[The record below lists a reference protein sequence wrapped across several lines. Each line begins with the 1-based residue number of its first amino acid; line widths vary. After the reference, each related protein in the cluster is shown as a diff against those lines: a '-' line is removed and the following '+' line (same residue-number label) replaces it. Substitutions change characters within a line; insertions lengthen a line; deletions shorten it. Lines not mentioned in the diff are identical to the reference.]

1 MTDLTASR
9 SSGWLC
15 LTYRIGREI
24 VVMHISLAC
33 LKLVKS
39 VNSLCL
45 CKRCQSSNRT
55 DLSLSTGEHSGAMY
69 SRDDINLCCQRTDLC
84 DRTAVRTFVI
94 FQDHLTNG
102 LLLILV
108 NSLTKNSKPLFLLC
122 KSFFQLVCYLGNII
136 LSCLLVIRE
145 YGNFHFF
152 RRNDLLDGVKQLL
165 RNCTGLIAV
174 FLFPALSDDLIE
186 ESDDLLVYFMCFINS
201 LDHLILRNL
210 VGTGLDHDNLISCGS
225 YCQLKVRNILLSQCR
240 VHNILSIDQADL
252 CRCTWAIKWNIRNTG
267 SKGRTK
273 HSRDL
278 RVALRIYR
286 HNHVYQCYIV
296 SVILREQ
303 RTHRSVDNTRGKDC
317 VLACLSLSLIET
329 ARDLSYG
336 VHFLFI
342 FNA

>member
-1 MTDLTASR
+1 M
-9 SSGWLC
+9 
-15 LTYRIGREI
+15 
-24 VVMHISLAC
+24 
-33 LKLVKS
+33 
-39 VNSLCL
+39 
-45 CKRCQSSNRT
+45 
-55 DLSLSTGEHSGAMY
+55 
-69 SRDDINLCCQRTDLC
+69 
-84 DRTAVRTFVI
+84 I

-108 NSLTKNSKPLFLLC
+108 NSLTKNSKPLLFLC
-122 KSFFQLVCYLGNII
+122 ESFFQLVCDLCNIV

-186 ESDDLLVYFMCFINS
+186 ESDDLLVYLMCFINS

-225 YCQLKVRNILLSQCR
+225 YRQLKVRNILLSQCR

-286 HNHVYQCYIV
+286 HNHVYQCYVV

-303 RTHRSVDNTRGKDC
+303 RTHRSVDNTGGKDC

>member
-1 MTDLTASR
+1 M
-9 SSGWLC
+9 
-15 LTYRIGREI
+15 
-24 VVMHISLAC
+24 
-33 LKLVKS
+33 
-39 VNSLCL
+39 
-45 CKRCQSSNRT
+45 
-55 DLSLSTGEHSGAMY
+55 
-69 SRDDINLCCQRTDLC
+69 
-84 DRTAVRTFVI
+84 
-94 FQDHLTNG
+94 
-102 LLLILV
+102 
-108 NSLTKNSKPLFLLC
+108 
-122 KSFFQLVCYLGNII
+122 
-136 LSCLLVIRE
+136 
-145 YGNFHFF
+145 
-152 RRNDLLDGVKQLL
+152 
-165 RNCTGLIAV
+165 

-303 RTHRSVDNTRGKDC
+303 RTHRSVDNTGGKDC

-329 ARDLSYG
+329 ARNLSYG